1 MALSISSCQ
10 LMIILHDLQEAKAV
24 GGGSRAVST
33 FRQTSEI
40 LGTCRRPERLF
51 IVNSIS
57 QWQIVKVMKCQ
68 VVYSQRFED
77 QVVKQ
82 ICYCLSIEHYA
93 AALRNL
99 CSLLV
104 DNLRDLLEGTKNSEY
119 DASITYL
126 LPVFTSSGLMLP
138 CLKCANHN
146 SAGAV

>member
-1 MALSISSCQ
+1 
-10 LMIILHDLQEAKAV
+10 
-24 GGGSRAVST
+24 
-33 FRQTSEI
+33 
-40 LGTCRRPERLF
+40 
-51 IVNSIS
+51 
-57 QWQIVKVMKCQ
+57 MKCQ

-93 AALRNL
+93 AALSNL